1 MATVPVANGN
11 PRMTTIRVLILPHEN
26 VVVAH
31 VLSGGGKLSG
41 TIKILSN
48 P

>member
-11 PRMTTIRVLILPHEN
+11 PRMTTMKGVLILPHEN

-31 VLSGGGKLSG
+31 VLSGEGKIIG
-41 TIKILSN
+41 YH
-48 P
+48 